1 MDNLGKYFK
10 KFRESRNMTL
20 KNISNESLSIA
31 QLSRFENGASD
42 LTITKFFYSLNRINV
57 SLEEF
62 MYAVNNYKMSP
73 LSELLLKINEYSTTR
88 NDKALKKLLNT
99 QQNMTDVYKQ
109 LSNILIKICLYDLSH
124 EKLYSEE
131 DIWYLSDYL
140 LSIDDWGMYE
150 LLLFSNSMKAM
161 NHQTRMI
168 LLKEM
173 NRRTDL
179 YTNIPKYR
187 RIIASMNVNA
197 YIYCIELDEW
207 LDAHYF
213 EKQLELAYFQE
224 AEIYERLVFKYAKN
238 FYKFKK
244 FQDQNALLEMKK
256 CIELFQ
262 FVDSENLAENF
273 IEHLNSCL

>member
-1 MDNLGKYFK
+1 MNNLGKYFK
-10 KFRESRNMTL
+10 KFRESRHLTL
-20 KNISNESLSIA
+20 KNIANESLSIA
-31 QLSRFENGASD
+31 QLSRFENGTSD
-42 LTITKFFYSLNRINV
+42 LTISKFLYSLNELNI

-73 LSELLLKINEYSTTR
+73 LNELLLKISEYSTTR

-99 QQNMTDVYKQ
+99 QQNITDKNKK
-109 LSNILIKICLYDLSH
+109 LSNILIQICLYD
-124 EKLYSEE
+124 
-131 DIWYLSDYL
+131 LSDYL

-161 NHQTRMI
+161 NHQTRMM

-197 YIYCIELDEW
+197 YICCIELEEW
-207 LDAHYF
+207 VDAHYF

-244 FQDQNALLEMKK
+244 FQDQKALLEMKK

-262 FVDSENLAENF
+262 LVDSENLAENF
-273 IEHLNSCL
+273 IEHLNKHL